1 MLGNFEGQPEPKPVK
16 IINEIIEEK
25 LIKDSLLPEPVEE
38 KLIKDSLLPE
48 PEDSGRN
55 MVGGLIDFATDD
67 EAARK
72 PIEPKERDFLG
83 GLDFRAEDPTQ
94 N

>member
-16 IINEIIEEK
+16 IINELIEEK
-25 LIKDSLLPEPVEE
+25 LIKDNLLPDPQ
-38 KLIKDSLLPE
+38 
-48 PEDSGRN
+48 DSGRS
-55 MVGGLIDFATDD
+55 MVGGLIDLATNDD
-67 EAARK
+67 VARK
-72 PIEPKERDFLG
+72 PIEPKERDFLS